1 MKLSFGTFL
10 LLNVSQAVLAY
21 RLTIPKITNIGQ
33 LAQNEQVI
41 HKRSNNRIING
52 VVADF
57 SKYSSAASIYIDGED
72 SGEAC
77 CGTFISKSVIL
88 TAAHCLYDSSTGM
101 VAARNIYVSGGT
113 SLSVT
118 NSSNIYSV
126 KTTMVHPSY
135 STRTGANDIGL
146 IFLLNAPSNPPY
158 TFAKIYNIPIT
169 DDTPVEVAGWGVTSN
184 SPNSTISDYLMVV
197 PLKVSSS
204 QTCND
209 LYPLWNSNNGTT
221 ICTINQNGQDS
232 CYGDSGGPLYYS
244 GDPSKPVAGI
254 TSFGNTPGDVEHPDC
269 GTAGGAGYYTNVQ
282 DYVDWISNSTQIS
295 STNLVYKASSVSS
308 SNSTASVIR
317 EINTLNKL
325 ELERNTAHTVS
336 TGRGGASWHDEYKDS
351 AYIYIG
357 GLPYELTEGD
367 IICVFSQYGEIVNI
381 NLVKDK
387 ETGKSKGFCFLQYE
401 DQRSTVLA
409 VDNFNGIKLVGRV
422 IRVDHVRQYRQP
434 KGDKDEDK
442 SDDEFPVMNAIPTP
456 VEVED
461 LTSKSKEDVQTL
473 LGIDPEDPMAEYMYK
488 KHMKE
493 AKKRAKESKK
503 EEKGSKQ
510 SSKKKH
516 RSSEHRSEGS
526 SGGKKKKTG

>member
-295 STNLVYKASSVSS
+295 STNLVYKASS
-308 SNSTASVIR
+308 
-317 EINTLNKL
+317 
-325 ELERNTAHTVS
+325 
-336 TGRGGASWHDEYKDS
+336 
-351 AYIYIG
+351 
-357 GLPYELTEGD
+357 
-367 IICVFSQYGEIVNI
+367 
-381 NLVKDK
+381 
-387 ETGKSKGFCFLQYE
+387 
-401 DQRSTVLA
+401 
-409 VDNFNGIKLVGRV
+409 LVGRV